1 MEDFDIRK
9 QRYDK
14 EQEFE
19 KALRPLAFGDFS
31 GQEKIIE
38 NLRVFVEAAK
48 MRGESL
54 DHVLLHG
61 PPGLGKRPSRISL
74 PTNWGWGLK
83 SLPGRF
89 STSPEIWRVF
99 SHRLNRTTCF
109 LSMKYI
115 VSVRLWRS
123 ISIRRWKISVSTS

>member
-48 MRGESL
+48 MRGESIMFCCMAL
-54 DHVLLHG
+54 PDWE
-61 PPGLGKRPSRISL
+61 KRPSRISL

-123 ISIRRWKISVSTS
+123 ISIRRWKISVSIL